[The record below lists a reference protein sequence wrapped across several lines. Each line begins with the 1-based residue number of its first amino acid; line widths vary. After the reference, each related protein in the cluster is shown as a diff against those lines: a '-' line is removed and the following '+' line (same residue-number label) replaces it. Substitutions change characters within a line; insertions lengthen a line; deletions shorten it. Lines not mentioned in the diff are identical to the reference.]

1 MKIEYDPNKNRRN
14 ITKRGISFDLAER
27 FEWDTALIWEDT
39 RYNYGETRFCAL
51 GYIEIRMYH
60 LVFTYRDD
68 TVRIISL
75 RKANKREIKHYA
87 KT

>member
-14 ITKRGISFDLAER
+14 ITKHGISFDLAER

-68 TVRIISL
+68 TVRVISL

>member
-14 ITKRGISFDLAER
+14 IKKHGISFDLAER

-68 TVRIISL
+68 TVRVISL

-87 KT
+87 ET

>member
-14 ITKRGISFDLAER
+14 ITKHGISFDLAER

-51 GYIEIRMYH
+51 GYIEIRMYY

-68 TVRIISL
+68 TVRVISL

-87 KT
+87 ET

>member
-14 ITKRGISFDLAER
+14 ITKHGISFDLAER

-68 TVRIISL
+68 TVRVISL
-75 RKANKREIKHYA
+75 RKANKKGD
-87 KT
+87 

>member
-1 MKIEYDPNKNRRN
+1 MKIEYDLNKKRRN
-14 ITKRGISFDLAER
+14 IKKHGISFDLAER

-68 TVRIISL
+68 TVRVISL

-87 KT
+87 ET

>member
-14 ITKRGISFDLAER
+14 ITKHGISFDLAER

-68 TVRIISL
+68 TVRVISL

-87 KT
+87 ET